1 MLCQLSYAGSL
12 GARTCPVAPDYRNR
26 PAQLVRLNRRRTGH
40 TARVRLR
47 RVDCA
52 GAGIRRV
59 RRGRGF
65 SYVDS
70 DGKRVTDPATLDRI
84 KALVIPPAWKDVWIC
99 SAPNGHIQATGTD
112 AAGRR
117 QYLYHEAWRVA
128 RDRAKHERMITFARR
143 LPKAR
148 ERMRADLSRP
158 QPDKRRVLA
167 GAARLL
173 DLGFFRIG
181 SEEYAE
187 ANGSFGLA
195 TLLREDVT
203 VSRDGSVAFD
213 YVAKGGIRRELSL
226 DEPDL
231 HRLIATLKRRND
243 DNPELLAYKDDK
255 GWHDVRSGDINT
267 YLAEILNGEF
277 TAKDFRTWHATVLCA
292 VGLAVSADAPTSEA
306 ARKRAVARAVQETAA
321 YLGNTP
327 TVCRTSY
334 IDPRVVDR
342 YNDGRTVRGALDRL
356 GAESGPGELATL
368 GPVEQA
374 VLRLLSA

>member
-1 MLCQLSYAGSL
+1 M
-12 GARTCPVAPDYRNR
+12 
-26 PAQLVRLNRRRTGH
+26 
-40 TARVRLR
+40 RLR

-65 SYVDS
+65 SYVGSAGQPVRD
-70 DGKRVTDPATLDRI
+70 AETLKRI
-84 KALVIPPAWKDVWIC
+84 KNLVIPPAWEDVWIC
-99 SAPNGHIQATGTD
+99 SVPNGHIQATGSD

-128 RDRAKHERMITFARR
+128 RGRDKHARILMFARK

-148 ERMRADLSRP
+148 DQMREDLLRP
-158 QPDKRRVLA
+158 KPDKRRVLA

-187 ANGSFGLA
+187 TNSSFGLA

-203 VSRDGSVAFD
+203 VSRDGVIAFD
-213 YVAKGGIRRELSL
+213 YIAKGGARRELSIS
-226 DEPDL
+226 EPGL
-231 HRLIATLKRRND
+231 HRLIATLKRRTD
-243 DNPELLAYKDDK
+243 DNAELLAYKTSK
-255 GWHDVRSGDINT
+255 GWHDVRSTDIND
-267 YLAEILNGEF
+267 YLAEIVGDY

-292 VGLAVSADAPTSEA
+292 VALAVSTNAPTTEA
-306 ARKRAVARAVQETAA
+306 ARRRAVARAVKETAE

-327 TVCRTSY
+327 AVCRNSY
-334 IDPRVVDR
+334 IDPRIFDR
-342 YNDGRTVRGALDRL
+342 YNDGRTVHGALERL
-356 GAESGPGELATL
+356 GTDSGPGELATQ
-368 GPVEQA
+368 GPIEQA
-374 VLRLLSA
+374 VLRLLSR